1 MGINKV
7 NHISTKK
14 GDKGTSRD
22 YSNHPYPKDDAL
34 FETLGTIDELS
45 AVLGIAYHYTHY
57 EQIKVIQK
65 TLQAINSLVATNPD
79 QDEKRYSEIRKI
91 GEKDTEFIETEE
103 EKLLLTKEIEP
114 SFHLPGSDTS
124 LENAYFDYARTVCRR
139 AERTM
144 VRFIN
149 TKERE
154 DLDYPRAYLNRL
166 SDLLFILARNFQGEN
181 K

>member
-7 NHISTKK
+7 ENISTKR
-14 GDKGTSRD
+14 GDTGTSRD
-22 YSNHPYPKDDAL
+22 YSNLPYPKDDVL
-34 FETLGTIDELS
+34 FEILGTIDELS
-45 AVLGIAYHYTHY
+45 AVLGIAYHHTKY

-65 TLQAINSLVATNPD
+65 TLQAINALIATHPENAP
-79 QDEKRYSEIRKI
+79 ESYEGLRKI
-91 GEKDTEFIETEE
+91 GAKDIEFIETEE
-103 EKLLLTKEIEP
+103 EKMLITKEIEP
-114 SFHLPGSDTS
+114 KFHLPGTDTT

-149 TKERE
+149 TKARD
-154 DLDYPRAYLNRL
+154 DLDHPRAYLNRL
-166 SDLLFILARNFQGEN
+166 SDLLFILARNFQGEI